1 VFRDQIRVLLRIF
14 GVGGGG
20 GELKEIFKLSL
31 VPSRKPGPDES
42 ELAHSTCSAQ
52 SNQSFLHVLPGPAVA
67 ACYPAAKSEGLKL
80 SKIGPCVRFTKR
92 TDLRNSRAEI

>member
-1 VFRDQIRVLLRIF
+1 MFRDQIRVLLRIF

-31 VPSRKPGPDES
+31 VPSRQPGPDES

-52 SNQSFLHVLPGPAVA
+52 PNQSFLHVLPGLAEA
-67 ACYPAAKSEGLKL
+67 ACYPGANKSEGLKF
-80 SKIGPCVRFTKR
+80 SKIGQFVRFT
-92 TDLRNSRAEI
+92 NY